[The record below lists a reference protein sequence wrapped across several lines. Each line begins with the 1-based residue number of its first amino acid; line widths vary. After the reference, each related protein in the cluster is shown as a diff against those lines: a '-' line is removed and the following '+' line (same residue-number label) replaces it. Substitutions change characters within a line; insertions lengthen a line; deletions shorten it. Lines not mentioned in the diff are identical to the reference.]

1 MGAAD
6 TPASWL
12 IDGGAAGATPEAM
25 ISGLVA
31 RLRNAGVPV
40 WRFTTSFSTRHP
52 EVYGTTVT
60 WTESG
65 CERSVIANATYESP
79 QGADYTPIKSVMERD
94 EPLRVRLEG
103 GAVVRWPALREL
115 AARGATDYFVVPLR
129 LGDAAPC
136 FYSCSTNRS
145 GGFSE
150 ADLEVLRTIRAPL
163 ALRVAVTVQADAMER
178 LLSVYL
184 GPNAA
189 HRVLEGSFRRGTGQV
204 ITAAVWYC
212 DLRNFT
218 RLTDQTEVHEVV
230 RLLDQY
236 FEAVAG
242 PVTEHGGE
250 ILKFIG
256 DAMLAIFEVGTG
268 TPEDACGRA
277 LTAAEQGL
285 AATQERFPRAP
296 VRIGVALHYGDLL
309 YGNIGARERLDFTAI
324 GAVVNEVCRVEGLC
338 KELGVPL
345 LFTGAF
351 KSNLQGVRPV
361 PLTRAHL
368 KGVGEA
374 RDIFTIPRYA
384 PAAD

>member
-1 MGAAD
+1 
-6 TPASWL
+6 L
-12 IDGGAAGATPEAM
+12 
-25 ISGLVA
+25 
-31 RLRNAGVPV
+31 
-40 WRFTTSFSTRHP
+40 
-52 EVYGTTVT
+52 
-60 WTESG
+60 
-65 CERSVIANATYESP
+65 
-79 QGADYTPIKSVMERD
+79 K
-94 EPLRVRLEG
+94 
-103 GAVVRWPALREL
+103 EL
-115 AARGATDYFVVPLR
+115 QARGATDYIVVPLR
-129 LGDAAPC
+129 LGDASPC
-136 FYSCSTNRS
+136 FYSCATHRP
-145 GGFSE
+145 GGFSD
-150 ADLEVLRTIRAPL
+150 ADLEVLRSICRPL
-163 ALRVAVTVQADAMER
+163 ALRVAVTVQADALER

-189 HRVLEGSFRRGTGQV
+189 RRVLEGSFRRGTGQV

-256 DAMLAIFEVGTG
+256 DAMLAIFEVGAG
-268 TPEDACGRA
+268 TPEDACRRA
-277 LTAAEQGL
+277 LAAAEQGL
-285 AATQERFPRAP
+285 AATQERFPDAP
-296 VRIGVALHYGDLL
+296 VRIGVALHFGDLL

-351 KSNLQGVRPV
+351 NAKLQEGTTV

-368 KGVGEA
+368 KGVSEA
-374 RDIFTIPRYA
+374 RDIFTLPGFA
-384 PAAD
+384 PASG